1 MTRALT
7 IALLILIM
15 TPLITLPT
23 NASASTDYTLE
34 VKRTV
39 RIGEYGLSTVE
50 DTFIVVNNS
59 TLPLSEMSIG
69 FPRQYV
75 NDFRYIEARDSERR
89 SLQVDLDLDPTSSTY
104 WIRVWFYSPIEAN
117 QTYAFNVTSLF
128 TGLIRSVGQVFK
140 YRFEAA
146 PTLMH
151 DARSVNSTVIGQQ
164 GARFKLPPNS
174 TFFETAVNGKAAIT
188 TIYRHLQAFA
198 NVTISVDYS
207 SDRQFILRVPN
218 MKRSISF
225 RTDGGIIVSDSY
237 EFFNPSVTISSI
249 PIKLPTGATQV
260 MAYDLVG
267 AMWVEPRD
275 TENVAIAP
283 RYPGGIK
290 TNQTFN
296 VTLSYTIPRS
306 RYVKES
312 GWWGRYNFTFD
323 VVSNNQYWLIEN
335 LQVIVTKPLGL
346 TVEQISPQPIS
357 TLHSSWFGENL
368 VLEFKN
374 LTPLSDVT
382 LKIDY
387 RYSPFWAAVQPLTW
401 IGLIEI
407 VTFAL
412 AAVIVTRRPPKP
424 EIPVPIEKIR
434 AFVELYDE
442 NMALRF
448 ELDRMEEDAA
458 RGALTKHEYRRRR
471 KTIDSRLNELR
482 RLLATAKAELMAI
495 HPRYDEMIRRMDRA
509 EAEIDAVRA
518 SQVQVR
524 SQYRTGRISRETFDA
539 LTRDLRKRMDKARQ
553 IIEATIISLR
563 EEAR

>member
-1 MTRALT
+1 
-7 IALLILIM
+7 
-15 TPLITLPT
+15 
-23 NASASTDYTLE
+23 
-34 VKRTV
+34 
-39 RIGEYGLSTVE
+39 
-50 DTFIVVNNS
+50 
-59 TLPLSEMSIG
+59 
-69 FPRQYV
+69 
-75 NDFRYIEARDSERR
+75 
-89 SLQVDLDLDPTSSTY
+89 
-104 WIRVWFYSPIEAN
+104 
-117 QTYAFNVTSLF
+117 
-128 TGLIRSVGQVFK
+128 
-140 YRFEAA
+140 
-146 PTLMH
+146 
-151 DARSVNSTVIGQQ
+151 
-164 GARFKLPPNS
+164 
-174 TFFETAVNGKAAIT
+174 
-188 TIYRHLQAFA
+188 
-198 NVTISVDYS
+198 
-207 SDRQFILRVPN
+207 
-218 MKRSISF
+218 
-225 RTDGGIIVSDSY
+225 
-237 EFFNPSVTISSI
+237 
-249 PIKLPTGATQV
+249 
-260 MAYDLVG
+260 
-267 AMWVEPRD
+267 
-275 TENVAIAP
+275 VA
-283 RYPGGIK
+283 
-290 TNQTFN
+290 
-296 VTLSYTIPRS
+296 
-306 RYVKES
+306 
-312 GWWGRYNFTFD
+312 
-323 VVSNNQYWLIEN
+323 
-335 LQVIVTKPLGL
+335 KPLGL